1 MTTVRIP
8 DNSSLELSPNSHKY
22 HEEQKAAEER
32 QKVESVIDGEA
43 GKKKPSKT
51 KKVKEAL
58 IGDAEEV
65 KSYLLWDVLIPAV
78 KDTMVDLIKAFAEGI
93 FHSAGSGSRNQYV
106 QRNGQRSYVSYSS
119 YGDGRRNSR
128 YRYYDGPG
136 ERPRAQGS
144 YNSRAA
150 LDFDEVLYKKRS
162 DAEKVM
168 NAMARKTVECGMVSV
183 ADMYEYSKLDSAY
196 TDIEYGWYEI
206 DGAYVDRVRDGYVIR
221 LPRPER
227 LD

>member
-1 MTTVRIP
+1 MTKVEIP
-8 DNSSLELSPNSHKY
+8 DSTSLEPNSHKY
-22 HEEQKAAEER
+22 HEEKKAVER
-32 QKVESVIDGEA
+32 QKVDAIVEGAAS
-43 GKKKPSKT
+43 KKKASAGRKL
-51 KKVKEAL
+51 KEAL

-65 KSYLLWDVLIPAV
+65 RSYLLWDVLIPAV

-93 FHSAGSGSRNQYV
+93 FHSAGSGARNQYV
-106 QRNGQRSYVSYSS
+106 RRDGQRSYVSYSS
-119 YGDGRRNSR
+119 YGDMRGRR
-128 YRYYDGPG
+128 RYYDGPA
-136 ERPRAQGS
+136 ERPRAHAS
-144 YNSRAA
+144 YNARAA
-150 LDFDEVLYKKRS
+150 FDFEEVLFKKRS

-168 NAMARKTVECGMVSV
+168 NAMAEKTMECGMVSV
-183 ADMYEYSKLDSAY
+183 ADMYEYSKLKSEY